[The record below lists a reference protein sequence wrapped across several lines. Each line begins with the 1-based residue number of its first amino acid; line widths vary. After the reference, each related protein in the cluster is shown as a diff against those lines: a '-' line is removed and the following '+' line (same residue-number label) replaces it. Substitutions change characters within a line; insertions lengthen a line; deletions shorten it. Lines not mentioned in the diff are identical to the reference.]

1 MYVDD
6 TTGSDE
12 SCCLCFITDDRS
24 AKFLHL
30 GGGVIQGAPI
40 ECCWWLD
47 EAAVQFRIAGHA
59 LIATARSQHATLRAA
74 AAEVWE
80 RLGEHTKRQMFWP
93 HPGVARC
100 EGSASAPGDAAVGS
114 SASLE
119 ASHVALVIVV
129 PDHVDELHLSG
140 RQKRIV
146 YSRVHAGGAVGV
158 SSLASEPLTAFET
171 SSCSAVD
178 DVAVL
183 VGLKTAV
190 WTQVEVNP

>member
-1 MYVDD
+1 MYVDA
-6 TTGSDE
+6 TARSDE

-30 GGGVIQGAPI
+30 GGGVIQSAPI

-59 LIATARSQHATLRAA
+59 LVATAHSQHATLRAA

-93 HPGVARC
+93 HPGLATC
-100 EGSASAPGDAAVGS
+100 EGSASAPDDASVGG
-114 SASLE
+114 SATLE
-119 ASHVALVIVV
+119 ASHFALIIVV

-140 RQKRIV
+140 RQKRMV
-146 YSRVHAGGAVGV
+146 YRRAHAGAAAGAA
-158 SSLASEPLTAFET
+158 SLADEPVSGFET

-178 DVAVL
+178 DVAAL
-183 VGLKTAV
+183 VGLKAAV